1 MSSYNYKHKNDFDD
15 MHIKHQTKSQFKNNT
30 FTDKD
35 RQKGMRSSFIDCFTN
50 DSFINPITKCPPGVH
65 CGKNLSQFTD
75 GFHCPPGLHYSTE
88 TYKCE
93 QFGNMPQPWA
103 VPIPNQKKIEQ
114 ITNRMLL
121 AKNRKSAFF
130 NSIVE

>member
-15 MHIKHQTKSQFKNNT
+15 MHIKHQTKSQFKNKT

-50 DSFINPITKCPPGVH
+50 DSFINPITKCPPGAH
-65 CGKNLSQFTD
+65 CGKNLSQFTN

-93 QFGNMPQPWA
+93 QFGNMPKPWA
-103 VPIPNQKKIEQ
+103 DPVLIRKKNAQ
-114 ITNRMLL
+114 FTNRMLL

>member
-35 RQKGMRSSFIDCFTN
+35 RQKSMRSSFIDCFTN
-50 DSFINPITKCPPGVH
+50 DSFINPITKCPPGAH

-103 VPIPNQKKIEQ
+103 VSIPNQKKIEQ

>member
-15 MHIKHQTKSQFKNNT
+15 MHIKHQTKSQFKNKT

-35 RQKGMRSSFIDCFTN
+35 RHNSKRSSFIDCFTN

-65 CGKNLSQFTD
+65 CGKNLSQFTN
-75 GFHCPPGLHYSTE
+75 GFHCPTGLHYSTE

-93 QFGNMPQPWA
+93 PFGNMPKPW
-103 VPIPNQKKIEQ
+103 VVSTPDYKKKVQ
-114 ITNRMLL
+114 FTNRMLL
-121 AKNRKSAFF
+121 AKNRKNAFF